1 MLSSDE
7 GEKDLFFDSAEYL
20 SSEESVVAKEELG
33 CGKLEYEIWVNE
45 PPSVKE
51 RRESFLRQMGL
62 AESGSTKFCSME
74 MEMEMDFGPSSEM
87 MGLERLSGSS
97 GASSSSCNSS
107 SGHIEENSSF
117 QSREGDNQANFMYD
131 ELNRDLRDKSKC
143 VSIRESVQVST
154 SGRDCSERETCS
166 QRETEATGEECENS
180 EGRKKKRSWWKQ
192 FINRSKRRGGK
203 VVSEVSKPETEV
215 FKENRM
221 MARQNSKRYME
232 FAALCTGQEIHAHS
246 GFIWTMKFSPDGQY
260 LATGG
265 EDGVV
270 RIWRV
275 TLADASCNYLMA
287 QGNLDRKLKKIKSG
301 CQVIF
306 PDNSFRIEESPLQ
319 EFLGHSSDVL
329 DLAWSNSN
337 VSMLKLYLFSGLLCH
352 HI

>member
-33 CGKLEYEIWVNE
+33 CSKLEYEIWVNE

-62 AESGSTKFCSME
+62 AESGS

-107 SGHIEENSSF
+107 SGHIEENLSF

-131 ELNRDLRDKSKC
+131 ELNRDLRDKSKL

-154 SGRDCSERETCS
+154 SGRDCSEREACS
-166 QRETEATGEECENS
+166 QRETEASGEECENS

-192 FINRSKRRGGK
+192 FINKSKRRGGK
-203 VVSEVSKPETEV
+203 VVSKPETEV

-221 MARQNSKRYME
+221 MAQQNSKRYME

-287 QGNLDRKLKKIKSG
+287 QGNLDRRLKKIKSG

-337 VSMLKLYLFSGLLCH
+337 VSMLKLYLFS
-352 HI
+352 